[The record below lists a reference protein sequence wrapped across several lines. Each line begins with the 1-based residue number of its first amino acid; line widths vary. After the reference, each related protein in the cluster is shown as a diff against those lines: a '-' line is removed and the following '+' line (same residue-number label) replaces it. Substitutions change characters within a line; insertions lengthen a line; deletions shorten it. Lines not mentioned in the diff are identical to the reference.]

1 MSPIL
6 EKLIGKD
13 FLISESLREN
23 LFLELKISVSDVLE
37 RASAYIIYSSHIF
50 YQEIFQ
56 IRKTLPK
63 KRNVHVSDVLCYAH
77 L

>member
-13 FLISESLREN
+13 FLISESLREK

-37 RASAYIIYSSHIF
+37 RASAYIIYSSHIL
-50 YQEIFQ
+50 YQENFSN
-56 IRKTLPK
+56 KENL
-63 KRNVHVSDVLCYAH
+63 S
-77 L
+77 